1 MSHSYAKT
9 YIVIVQG
16 TSQSNAAYTQYTDT
30 IKYVICDSIVIVAMY
45 MLHTLPLLHHKL
57 HNIVIVLPLQTK
69 DKDHKYTT
77 TIHSTRTAHCTLHTT
92 CCTLYTL
99 RMLHAM
105 YTLYLQTITV
115 CSTLIYTLHHVAYT
129 LWICILYALY
139 ATTYPL
145 YYMLHTIICWTL
157 HATATLQAGDYTVY
171 LTLYDVYTHYTLHNN
186 DATGASVITIVML

>member
-30 IKYVICDSIVIVAMY
+30 IKYVICDSIVIVAMYY

-92 CCTLYTL
+92 
-99 RMLHAM
+99 
-105 YTLYLQTITV
+105 
-115 CSTLIYTLHHVAYT
+115 
-129 LWICILYALY
+129 
-139 ATTYPL
+139 
-145 YYMLHTIICWTL
+145 
-157 HATATLQAGDYTVY
+157 
-171 LTLYDVYTHYTLHNN
+171 
-186 DATGASVITIVML
+186 